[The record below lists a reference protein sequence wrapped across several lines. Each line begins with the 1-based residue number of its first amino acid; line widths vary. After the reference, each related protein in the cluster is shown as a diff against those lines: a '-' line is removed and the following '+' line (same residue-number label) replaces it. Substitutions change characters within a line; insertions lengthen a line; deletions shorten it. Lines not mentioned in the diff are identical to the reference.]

1 MGDFIRFWSGCMFD
15 IVNESASLSNQ
26 WLNIFLLIMAVMR
39 VYLEIIKFDFA
50 SLPLTKGLFKGNS
63 EEANKFHRNGLY
75 LSLGYIVLSAPFTLF
90 A

>member
-1 MGDFIRFWSGCMFD
+1 MFD
-15 IVNESASLSNQ
+15 IVNANDLGSNQ
-26 WLNIFLLIMAVMR
+26 WLNILLLVLALGR

-50 SLPLTKGLFKGNS
+50 SLPLTKGMFRGDS
-63 EEANKFHRNGLY
+63 EQARRFHRHGLF

>member
-1 MGDFIRFWSGCMFD
+1 MFD
-15 IVNESASLSNQ
+15 IVNANGLGSNQ
-26 WLNIFLLIMAVMR
+26 WLNIFLLIAAVMR

-50 SLPLTKGLFKGNS
+50 SLPLTKGIFKGNA
-63 EEANKFHRNGLY
+63 EEAKKFHRTGLF

>member
-1 MGDFIRFWSGCMFD
+1 MFD
-15 IVNESASLSNQ
+15 IVNGFGGGSNQ
-26 WLNIFLLIMAVMR
+26 WLNIFLLLAAVAR

-50 SLPLTKGLFKGNS
+50 SLPLTRGMFRGDVES
-63 EEANKFHRNGLY
+63 ARRFHRNGLL